1 LVVDTAGIEEDVAK
15 TEVWAEAT
23 GETSVV
29 AVETMLDSK
38 SGRADMFD
46 VEEIESGVSVD
57 IGWLSTDMSSEGCS
71 LVKDDIDRLAADL
84 RRSAA
89 NLVRLDA
96 RTGEEL
102 LISEGKSLSSLDI
115 ILAIQCEVFE
125 DNFRVVDLIILL
137 WSDYLIASLTAKFEK
152 EKSTF

>member
-1 LVVDTAGIEEDVAK
+1 
-15 TEVWAEAT
+15 
-23 GETSVV
+23 
-29 AVETMLDSK
+29 
-38 SGRADMFD
+38 
-46 VEEIESGVSVD
+46 
-57 IGWLSTDMSSEGCS
+57 MSSEGCS
-71 LVKDDIDRLAADL
+71 FVKDDIDRLAADL

-115 ILAIQCEVFE
+115 IVAIQCEVFE

-137 WSDYLIASLTAKFEK
+137 
-152 EKSTF
+152 